1 MQARPDQPKLKT
13 PIWFRMGISY
23 CGRNSDQGFVRSGLI
38 GITRNDLCGSG
49 RPENIGTA
57 ACAAK
62 LGRTRSP
69 AFPVSARACSRADKS
84 SQRLGVFCL
93 FGPINI

>member
-13 PIWFRMGISY
+13 PVCFRMGISY

-49 RPENIGTA
+49 RPDD
-57 ACAAK
+57 
-62 LGRTRSP
+62 
-69 AFPVSARACSRADKS
+69 AFSAERPEF
-84 SQRLGVFCL
+84 L
-93 FGPINI
+93 